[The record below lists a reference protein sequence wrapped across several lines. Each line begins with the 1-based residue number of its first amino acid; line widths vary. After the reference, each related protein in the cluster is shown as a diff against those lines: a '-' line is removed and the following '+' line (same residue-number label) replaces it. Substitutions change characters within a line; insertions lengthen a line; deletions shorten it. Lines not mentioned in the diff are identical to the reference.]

1 MRATD
6 RVAVEL
12 TEIRSSIREVSSNR
26 DFKLL
31 VGLAIITVVEAMSYA
46 WIEVL
51 LYTSVNPILDNT
63 WLLGHYTT
71 YHVVLAVLV
80 LAMVFGVGFFG
91 SMVYTPTGF
100 VKYMLFAVGNFL
112 LWLMLEDEF
121 TFIFSGSPHTP
132 TDWTNWPIG
141 AIRILGYFVPAWYLL
156 ATVAIGLLWYF
167 GLTKF

>member
-1 MRATD
+1 MSRMTKF
-6 RVAVEL
+6 RV
-12 TEIRSSIREVSSNR
+12 SIKEVSASR
-26 DFKLL
+26 DFRLL
-31 VGLAIITVVEAMSYA
+31 VGLAIITVIEAISYA

-51 LYTSVNPILDNT
+51 LYTSINPILDNT
-63 WLLGHYTT
+63 WLFGHYTT

-100 VKYMLFAVGNFL
+100 YKFMFFAFGNFL

-121 TFIFSGSPHTP
+121 TFVFSGSPHTS

-141 AIRILGYFVPAWYLL
+141 AIPILGYFIPAWYVIVII
-156 ATVAIGLLWYF
+156 AVGLLWYF
-167 GLTKF
+167 ALTKF